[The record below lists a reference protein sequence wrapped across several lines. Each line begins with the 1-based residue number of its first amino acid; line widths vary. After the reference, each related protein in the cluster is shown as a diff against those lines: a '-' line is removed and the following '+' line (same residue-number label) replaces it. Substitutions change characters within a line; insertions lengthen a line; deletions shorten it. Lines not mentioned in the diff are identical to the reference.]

1 MELMKSFSDLLFPE
15 RCISCGVLGS
25 TLCTKCRRSWSPRIY
40 RTHLTSAKLTVTS
53 SILYSTVA
61 QRIILAAKESQ
72 IKVADRLVA
81 DAIEHSITQVLSLD
95 WIDTLIPIP
104 SRSSATRLRG
114 RQFVESVT
122 TIAARSSG
130 VAIATPLIHSRKIRD
145 QSGLSHQQRRNNL
158 DGALVVERRDE
169 PLGRVLLVD
178 DLITTGA
185 TLAEAARALRYAG
198 IEVIGAVTAALAQP
212 VR

>member
-1 MELMKSFSDLLFPE
+1 MELLKSLSDLIFPD
-15 RCISCGVLGS
+15 RCISCGVLGLS
-25 TLCTKCRRSWSPRIY
+25 LCSKCRRSWNPHIY
-40 RTHLTSAKLTVTS
+40 RTHLPGENLAVTS
-53 SILYSTVA
+53 SILYSSVA

-72 IKVADRLVA
+72 IKVADKLVA
-81 DAIEHSITQVLSLD
+81 DAIEHSIAHLLSLE

-104 SRSSATRLRG
+104 SRASATRLRG
-114 RQFVESVT
+114 RQFVAAVT
-122 TIAARSSG
+122 EIAARTSG
-130 VAIATPLIHSRKIRD
+130 LSIATPLIHSRKVRD

-158 DGALVVERRDE
+158 EGALVVDRRDE
-169 PLGRVLLVD
+169 PLGKVLLVD